1 MNQSLIDLMS
11 ISHFLT
17 FFILGIFVKN
27 KYKGA
32 LLLGI
37 IWEIFEYI
45 ISNNIKIKKFII
57 ENWFVPEKYWND
69 TFQHKCMDISIN
81 MIGYHIGNLI
91 KPI

>member
-17 FFILGIFVKN
+17 FFILGVFVKN

-45 ISNNIKIKKFII
+45 ISNNIKIKNFII
-57 ENWFVPEKYWND
+57 ENWFVPERYWND
-69 TFQHKCMDISIN
+69 TIQHKFMDILIN
-81 MIGYHIGNLI
+81 MIGYQIGNLI